1 MPSPRSRP
9 TPASEADWRFEA
21 IGTVWEITT
30 DTPLSDAA
38 RGEVRAEID
47 RIDRV
52 WSRFRDDSMVAEMWR
67 TPGRYPVAASDGPLL
82 DWYRRLY
89 DITAGA
95 VTPLVGATLA
105 DAGYDSRYSLTPAA
119 TIAAVPAW
127 DDVIEWCPG
136 GAADAAGEL
145 VVRRPVLIDIG
156 AAGKGFAVDRVA
168 GIVARHSRGDHV
180 VDAGGDMVIS
190 TRDQPV
196 RIALE
201 HPGDPRKAIGVVEL
215 SGGALCASAPNR
227 RAWADWHHIVD
238 PRTGIPTREVL
249 ATWVFVD
256 GVTTDR
262 AMTADGLATA
272 LFFTP
277 ATSLR
282 ARLGAPEPRRRP
294 GSTPTDITW
303 TALEKSGG
311 EAAFGHVT
319 IHHSGVVEHTAIPG
333 LELFL

>member
-9 TPASEADWRFEA
+9 TPSPDVDWRFEA

-30 DTPLSDAA
+30 DAPLSDAA
-38 RGEVRAEID
+38 RAEVRAEID

-52 WSRFRDDSMVAEMWR
+52 WSRFRDDSMVAEMAR
-67 TPGRYPVAASDGPLL
+67 TPGRYPVAASDAVLL

-89 DITAGA
+89 EITAGA

-105 DAGYDSRYSLTPAA
+105 DAGYDAQYSLTPAS
-119 TIAAVPAW
+119 TIAPVPAW
-127 DDVIEWCPG
+127 DDVIEWRPG
-136 GAADAAGEL
+136 DVAGAAGEL
-145 VVRRPVLIDIG
+145 VVRHPVLLDIG
-156 AAGKGFAVDRVA
+156 AAGKGFVVDRVA
-168 GIVARHSRGDHV
+168 AVVAAHTGGPHV

-190 TRDQPV
+190 AREHPV

-201 HPGDPRKAIGVVEL
+201 HPGDPRRAIGVVEL
-215 SGGALCASAPNR
+215 SGGAVCASAPNR

-238 PRTGIPTREVL
+238 PHTGRPTREVL
-249 ATWVFVD
+249 ATWVFAD
-256 GVTTDR
+256 ETTTGP

-277 ATSLR
+277 ATALQ
-282 ARLGAPEPRRRP
+282 ARLGAPQPNRRP
-294 GSTPTDITW
+294 GATPTDITW

-311 EAAFGHVT
+311 TTAFGHVI